1 MRLLLDTHIAIWS
14 VLDDPRLSV
23 RALIADRANDL
34 AVSAASLWEIA
45 IKQVLARRGRA
56 DMPVSAAHTRSS
68 FERAGFSIL
77 GVTADHAIAIE
88 TLPLLHGDP
97 FDRFIIAQA
106 LAEPAR
112 LLTADRTVASYNDT
126 IIAV

>member
-1 MRLLLDTHIAIWS
+1 
-14 VLDDPRLSV
+14 
-23 RALIADRANDL
+23 
-34 AVSAASLWEIA
+34 
-45 IKQVLARRGRA
+45 
-56 DMPVSAAHTRSS
+56 MPVSAAHARSS

-77 GVTADHAIAIE
+77 GVTADHAIAVE

-97 FDRFIIAQA
+97 FDRLIIAQA